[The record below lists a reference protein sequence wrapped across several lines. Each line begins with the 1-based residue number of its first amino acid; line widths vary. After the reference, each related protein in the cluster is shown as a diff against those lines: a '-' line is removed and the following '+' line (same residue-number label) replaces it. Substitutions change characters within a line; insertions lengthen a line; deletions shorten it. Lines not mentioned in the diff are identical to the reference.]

1 MNQEELQEFKVNLD
15 GIVGEPSFNMPQA
28 KLELA
33 RAVLGGLFFLIILIF
48 ACSFIPDCFVT
59 ERAKKL
65 SENIY
70 QSLVPIVSMIL
81 GYYFAKD

>member
-1 MNQEELQEFKVNLD
+1 MSQDKLKEIKVDFD
-15 GIVGEPSFNMPQA
+15 GIVGEPDFNMPKA
-28 KLELA
+28 KIELA
-33 RAVLGGLFFLIILIF
+33 KYVLAALFFLVVLLF

>member
-1 MNQEELQEFKVNLD
+1 MSQDKLQEIKADLD
-15 GIVGEPSFNMPQA
+15 GVLGEPSWNMPKA
-28 KLELA
+28 KIELA
-33 RAVLGGLFFLIILIF
+33 KWVLAALFILILLVF
-48 ACSFIPDCFVT
+48 GLSFIPDCYVS

-70 QSLVPIVSMIL
+70 QSVVPIVSMIL

>member
-1 MNQEELQEFKVNLD
+1 MSRDNIQEISADFD
-15 GIVGEPSFNMPQA
+15 SIVGEPLFNMPQA
-28 KLELA
+28 KIELA
-33 RAVLGGLFFLIILIF
+33 KYVLAALFSLVVILF

-70 QSLVPIVSMIL
+70 QSVVPIVSMIL

>member
-1 MNQEELQEFKVNLD
+1 MSQGKLEEIKVD
-15 GIVGEPSFNMPQA
+15 FDSIVGEPDFNMPRA
-28 KLELA
+28 KIELA
-33 RAVLGGLFFLIILIF
+33 KVVLGALFFLVVLLY
-48 ACSFIPDCFVT
+48 ACSFIPDCFIT

-70 QSLVPIVSMIL
+70 QSVVPIVSMIL

>member
-1 MNQEELQEFKVNLD
+1 MPTPIKEIDLDLEE
-15 GIVGEPSFNMPQA
+15 VGQADFNMPQA
-28 KLELA
+28 KIELA
-33 RAVLGGLFFLIILIF
+33 KCVLLCLFLLIIAIY
-48 ACSFIPDCFVT
+48 ACSFFPENIVP

-70 QSLVPIVSMIL
+70 QSVVPVVSMIL

>member
-1 MNQEELQEFKVNLD
+1 MSQDKLQEINADFD
-15 GIVGEPSFNMPQA
+15 GIVGEPNFNMPQA
-28 KLELA
+28 KIELA
-33 RAVLGGLFFLIILIF
+33 KYVLTALFILVLLIF

-70 QSLVPIVSMIL
+70 QSAVPIVSMIL

>member
-1 MNQEELQEFKVNLD
+1 MSQGKLEEIKVD
-15 GIVGEPSFNMPQA
+15 FDSIVGEPQFNMPQA
-28 KLELA
+28 KIELA
-33 RAVLGGLFFLIILIF
+33 KFVLGALFFLVVLLF
-48 ACSFIPDCFVT
+48 ACSFIPDSFVT

-70 QSLVPIVSMIL
+70 QSVVPIVSMIL